1 MAKIGDLFMKDGV
14 AYRVT
19 AIPTEEGGT
28 YSVLAVHT
36 KTIPLV
42 KTITSSQST
51 MNLVPSGDVITG
63 IAEDDLG
70 TLVSHN
76 SATAQTVADG
86 KVRVIFEGNG
96 GSATAPQVINKGAKA
111 TAPSNPTRTG
121 YTFAGW
127 FQDADGTG
135 SAFNLAT
142 KTFAVD
148 TYCYAKWTIN
158 TYTVTYNSN
167 SGSPVASETVNYGET
182 FTEPTADPAYAG
194 HRFDGWYTDDETFL
208 AVYDFAT
215 LATANI
221 TVYAKWVETV
231 TVTFNSKGGSAVTAQ
246 VIDKS
251 TMATEP
257 QAPTLAGNTFAGW
270 FYDEVTLTDEVDFL
284 VDVFEADDTLYAK
297 WDTEG

>member
-14 AYRVT
+14 AYKVT
-19 AIPTEEGGT
+19 AVPTEEGGT

-36 KTIPLV
+36 KTVPLV

-70 TLVSHN
+70 TPVGHN
-76 SATAQTVADG
+76 SAIAQTVPDG
-86 KVRVIFEGNG
+86 KVRVIFDGNG
-96 GSATAPQVINKGAKA
+96 GSTTASQVIDKGDKV

-127 FQDADGTG
+127 YQDAKGTG

-158 TYTVTYNSN
+158 TYTVTYVSN
-167 SGSPVASETVNYGET
+167 GGSPVNSETVNYGKA
-182 FTEPTADPAYAG
+182 FAKPTDPSYDG
-194 HRFDGWYTDDETFL
+194 HIFAGWYTDDGVFDNL
-208 AVYDFAT
+208 YDFAT
-215 LATANI
+215 LATEDI
-221 TVYAKWVETV
+221 ILYAKWNEAV
-231 TVTFNSKGGSAVTAQ
+231 TVTFDSKGGSTVEAQ
-246 VIDKS
+246 VIVKGGK
-251 TMATEP
+251 ATKP
-257 QAPTLAGNTFAGW
+257 TDPTLENNVFAGW
-270 FYDEVTLTDEVDFL
+270 FYDDVDFTDEVDFL
-284 VDVFEADDTLYAK
+284 VDIFEADDTLYAK
-297 WDTEG
+297 WTPAE

>member
-14 AYRVT
+14 AYKVT
-19 AIPTEEGGT
+19 AVPTEEGGT

-36 KTIPLV
+36 KTVPLV

-70 TLVSHN
+70 TPVGHN

-86 KVRVIFEGNG
+86 KVRVIFDGNG
-96 GSATAPQVINKGAKA
+96 GSATAPQVITSGAKV

-127 FQDADGTG
+127 FQDAEGTG
-135 SAFNLAT
+135 TEFNLGT
-142 KTFAVD
+142 KTFAID

-158 TYTVTYNSN
+158 TYTVTYDSN
-167 SGSPVASETVNYGET
+167 SGSAIASETVDYGET
-182 FTEPTADPAYAG
+182 FTKPADPAYAG

-208 AVYDFAT
+208 VVYDFAT

-231 TVTFNSKGGSAVTAQ
+231 TVTFESNGGSAVTAQ

-257 QAPTLAGNTFAGW
+257 DDPTLEANIFAGW
-270 FYDEVTLTDEVDFL
+270 FYDDATFTDEVDFL
-284 VDVFEADDTLYAK
+284 VDIFEADDTLYAK
-297 WDTEG
+297 WTLA